1 MPTVSQSDV
10 QDHLQ
15 RFQGR
20 FTASLSDALEPLLT
34 HRDPRLRRAALEL
47 QVRLASAALDIAI
60 GPEAD
65 ASLLDMVTLVELAKG
80 TVADHWIPQVF
91 HGQQA
96 GPLGEAM
103 ERCSQDV
110 WRVARKVL
118 SAAEE
123 TQLRRMIA
131 QWKASHPDQQQI
143 AGMRFAD
150 FASPGEAGF
159 GTIARE
165 ASGLFSGVR
174 KAVQTADQT
183 RLLAERALYA
193 AQRLP
198 FLLRMQVRL
207 ASQQL
212 LGDLRNDLRPTLAA
226 ARRLGR
232 TLLLASGLIAIGWVI
247 VRLAGRR

>member
-1 MPTVSQSDV
+1 MPPISQSDV

-20 FTASLSDALEPLLT
+20 FTAALSDALEPLLT
-34 HRDPRLRRAALEL
+34 SRDPRLRRAAMDL

-65 ASLLDMVTLVELAKG
+65 ASLLDMVTLVELARG
-80 TVADHWIPQVF
+80 TVAEHWIPEVF
-91 HGQQA
+91 HNQQTGA
-96 GPLGEAM
+96 LGEAM
-103 ERCSQDV
+103 DRSREDV

-118 SAAEE
+118 SAPEE
-123 TQLRRMIA
+123 AQLRRMID
-131 QWKASHPDQQQI
+131 QWKAKHPDQQQI

-150 FASPGEAGF
+150 FATPAEAGF
-159 GTIARE
+159 GTMSVE
-165 ASGLFSGVR
+165 ATGLFSGVK
-174 KAVQTADQT
+174 KAVQAADQT

-198 FLLRMQVRL
+198 FLMRMQVRL

-212 LGDLRNDLRPTLAA
+212 LGDLHNDLAPTLAA
-226 ARRLGR
+226 ARRIAR
-232 TLLLASGLIAIGWVI
+232 MALLASSVIGVGWLI
-247 VRLAGRR
+247 VRLARR